1 MQLECLSTNS
11 NHLARVQVFVVL
23 CPISPYFII
32 ALPHFSQRVYVTF
45 GNFAPVT
52 IMSNK
57 VIAFK
62 FPFERA
68 GPHLTESNDLS
79 KCSSGQLHT
88 VWQKDCYSHLCGINK
103 QNKSHEYAR
112 IKLKADQRGPK
123 RFFKEKKQ
131 KKIDWQ
137 SVESQWMRC
146 EPPNRIAPPPNL
158 TILWIQLFGT
168 GPFSPSSNST

>member
-1 MQLECLSTNS
+1 MQLECLSTNR

-45 GNFAPVT
+45 GNFASVT

-57 VIAFK
+57 VFAFK
-62 FPFERA
+62 FSFERA

-123 RFFKEKKQ
+123 WFLRNKAKKN
-131 KKIDWQ
+131 DWQ
-137 SVESQWMRC
+137 SVESQWMGC